1 MLLRA
6 AAAVR
11 AAPATPVRCRLG
23 LSKEELDKYLG
34 AKKRW
39 FCSCSRCPD
48 PRETITAT
56 LVSAHACL
64 PAGRPER
71 EKRGG
76 EPSAAHA
83 VFPRRCICRRQLVTN
98 TKKSISK
105 CWQWRGG
112 ERGPSGLAR
121 WRLWVAE
128 GSQDGAASRW
138 RGQWQWGWGC
148 QTSRPHAM
156 AFVAKFTIA
165 ASNRA
170 GGRQAGMGREGA
182 MFSHGRSR
190 LPKGE
195 AVAWVRRQFAEV
207 KVSSVVAKHSFTG
220 LNVGVLRKSVAL
232 VGKNTDLVRKSM
244 DLMQMCR
251 AKLWKYC
258 NKSGSCPGCRGL
270 QDLWSVRSPAGQG
283 VGAWP

>member
-1 MLLRA
+1 M
-6 AAAVR
+6 
-11 AAPATPVRCRLG
+11 P
-23 LSKEELDKYLG
+23 
-34 AKKRW
+34 
-39 FCSCSRCPD
+39 
-48 PRETITAT
+48 
-56 LVSAHACL
+56 ACL

-71 EKRGG
+71 QKRGG

-83 VFPRRCICRRQLVTN
+83 VFPRWCVCRRQFVTN

-112 ERGPSGLAR
+112 ERGPSGLTR
-121 WRLWVAE
+121 WQLWAAE

-138 RGQWQWGWGC
+138 RGQWQRGWGC
-148 QTSRPHAM
+148 QASRPPAM
-156 AFVAKFTIA
+156 VFVAKFTIA
-165 ASNRA
+165 ASNKA
-170 GGRQAGMGREGA
+170 GGRQAGMWREGA
-182 MFSHGRSR
+182 MFSHGRSS

-195 AVAWVRRQFAEV
+195 AVAWVHRRFAEV

-270 QDLWSVRSPAGQG
+270 QDLWSV
-283 VGAWP
+283 